1 MTSHYTAIIFLLE
14 SFDFTLSTL
23 LFQLYSKSYIL
34 SISSVTIV
42 LLSS

>member
-1 MTSHYTAIIFLLE
+1 MTSHYTAIIFMLY
-14 SFDFTLSTL
+14 SL